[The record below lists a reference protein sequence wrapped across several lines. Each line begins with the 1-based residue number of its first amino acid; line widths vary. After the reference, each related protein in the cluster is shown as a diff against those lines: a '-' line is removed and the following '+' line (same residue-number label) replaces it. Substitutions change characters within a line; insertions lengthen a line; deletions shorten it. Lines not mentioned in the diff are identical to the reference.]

1 MRRVLLMVM
10 AIAAFM
16 CVGTAG
22 AVAGTTP
29 GKPGACKGKK
39 CPPKPPKPCKYGK
52 KDGKCLPKPC
62 PSGTTRGT
70 DGRCTP
76 PPPECPWP
84 KDDKGHCV
92 PPVVVHP
99 PAGGPCAKADLV
111 LLEDL
116 LKGTGGLLCLY
127 LGDNAD
133 QADKAKDCPD
143 ALLALPID
151 PLIGACLFLP
161 PAEVGSS
168 HGSDSSLP
176 GLPGLPALPGVPS
189 LGGDSAGSSGL
200 QGLVDTIA
208 GLLGGRVTSG
218 H

>member
-1 MRRVLLMVM
+1 MRRVLLMVT

-29 GKPGACKGKK
+29 PDKPGECKGKK
-39 CPPKPPKPCKYGK
+39 CTPKCKYGKSK

-62 PSGTTRGT
+62 PNGTSRGS
-70 DGRCTP
+70 DGKCTP
-76 PPPECPWP
+76 PPPECPWK
-84 KDDKGHCV
+84 KDDKGHCK

-99 PAGGPCAKADLV
+99 PESGPCSHADLV

-133 QADKAKDCPD
+133 QADEAKDCPD

-161 PAEVGSS
+161 PAEVDSASS
-168 HGSDSSLP
+168 SS
-176 GLPGLPALPGVPS
+176 GASSLPALPALPVLSGDAGGV
-189 LGGDSAGSSGL
+189 AGTNAL
-200 QGLVDTIA
+200 QDLVDTIA
-208 GLLGGRVTSG
+208 GLLGGRR
-218 H
+218 